1 MDKKLKVLIPTDF
14 SVQGD
19 YAYVMVNNLSKN
31 LEMELTFLHVLNVP
45 HTVSLSPEGEIE
57 TCGEIDVAFIEQQ
70 KEMAERKLREL
81 KNSLGDHI
89 NTALIF
95 GKVTTGIVEYTDKNH
110 FDFIAMGTKG
120 SSGLTERIVGSE
132 AQLIARKSSVPVL
145 TLMCDRSDFKL
156 DKMVMVHNFEE
167 SQKQDLDLLNKLVE
181 AFSTE
186 IHFLQIT
193 DDLSPENV
201 QSIEQKMDEFAQ
213 FNGIKVFDKHVLKDE
228 DVENG
233 VVHFNQM
240 NNIDLVCIGTH
251 GKAGLFKTSAAEA
264 LINHMYKPV
273 ITYRIKS

>member
-19 YAYVMVNNLSKN
+19 YAFVMVNNLAKN
-31 LEMELTFLHVLNVP
+31 LDMELTFLHVLSVP
-45 HTVSLSPEGEIE
+45 HTVSLSGEGQVE
-57 TCGEIDVAFIEQQ
+57 TCGEIDVAYVEQQ
-70 KEMAERKLREL
+70 KEIAERKLSEL
-81 KNSLGDHI
+81 KSTHGNHI
-89 NTALIF
+89 NTALVF
-95 GKVTTGIVEYTDKNH
+95 GKVTTGIIEYAEKYD

-120 SSGLTERIVGSE
+120 SSGLAERIVGSE

-156 DKMVMVHNFEE
+156 DKMLMVHNFNE
-167 SQKQDLDLLNKLVE
+167 SQKQDLDLLDKLVM

-193 DDLSPENV
+193 NDLSPENIN
-201 QSIEQKMDEFAQ
+201 SLDNKMDEFAKL
-213 FNGIKVFDKHVLKDE
+213 NGIIEFKKHILKDE
-228 DVENG
+228 DVEKG
-233 VVHFNQM
+233 VIHFNEM

-251 GKAGLFKTSAAEA
+251 GKAGLFKSSAAEA